1 MSLGGDGTVLP
12 SKISYNYLKSV
23 LSHLLKWNV
32 FQIET
37 KQNKHHIK
45 KQKRNN
51 NFNDAPISNVKN
63 KQRNESRVKSRLET
77 VDFV

>member
-1 MSLGGDGTVLP
+1 MSLGGAGTVLP

-45 KQKRNN
+45 KNKNEIT
-51 NFNDAPISNVKN
+51 ISMTRPLV
-63 KQRNESRVKSRLET
+63 T
-77 VDFV
+77 